1 MSECPFANIMAPTY
15 LGDGF
20 EGADVAKIRAA
31 GPAVQIDDPS
41 TGVPYWAITQH
52 AAIDFVSKNNDL
64 FSSRLRTAIPM
75 EFDQEMVD
83 DVQSRMFI
91 NLDPPD
97 NIDYRKLI
105 RDHFTPA
112 AVATYEPRARKYARE
127 VVDRMAGKTSCEFV
141 TDVAAEL
148 PLRMILD
155 FFDIPQEDRHKIFG
169 WTNTMLFGD
178 DPDVSGGREAA
189 DTASLELMLY
199 AHELAGKYRNSDV
212 KNVSSQLL
220 NGVINGEPVSDETFA
235 WIFLM
240 IIVAGNESTRTTITH
255 AIRNLIENPEQYRHL
270 QDNPEKIE
278 DAIFEMLRYNPPFI
292 CMRRTATQD
301 IMVPELD
308 NAPIKKGDKVI
319 MYYPGANR
327 DPKVFDNPEAFDIHR
342 ADRQD
347 LMRDIRSFGI
357 GRHNCFGMNLA
368 KMEMKVM
375 LEEILGRMDNMQ
387 FNGPVVYMKSNFVQ
401 GIKEMPITFEMRR
414 FD

>member
-1 MSECPFANIMAPTY
+1 MSECPFANIMEPTY
-15 LGDGF
+15 LGDGYA
-20 EGADVAKIRAA
+20 GDDVANIRAA
-31 GPAVQIDDPS
+31 GPAVKIDDPS

-52 AAIDFVSKNNDL
+52 SAIDFVSKNNDL
-64 FSSRLRTAIPM
+64 FSSRLRTALPM
-75 EFDQEMVD
+75 EFDQAMVD
-83 DVQSRMFI
+83 DIQSQMFI

-112 AVATYEPRARKYARE
+112 AVATYEPRAREYARK
-127 VVDRMAGKTSCEFV
+127 VVDRMTGKTSCEFV

-148 PLRMILD
+148 PLLMILD
-155 FFDIPQEDRHKIFG
+155 FFDIPGEDRHKIFE
-169 WTNTMLFGD
+169 WTNVMMFGD

-199 AHELAGKYRNSDV
+199 AHQLAGRYRNSDV

-220 NGVINGEPVSDETFA
+220 NGVINGEPVSDDTFG

-255 AIRNLIENPEQYRHL
+255 AVRNLIEHPEQYRYL
-270 QDNPEKIE
+270 QENPDKIE
-278 DAIFEMLRYNPPFI
+278 GAIFEMLRYNPPFI

-301 IMVPELD
+301 ITVPELD
-308 NAPIKKGDKVI
+308 NAPIKKGDKII

-327 DPKVFDNPEAFDIHR
+327 DPEVFTDPEAFDVHR
-342 ADRQD
+342 ADQQD
-347 LMRDIRSFGI
+347 LPRDIRSFGI

-368 KMEMKVM
+368 KMEMRVM
-375 LEEILGRMDNMQ
+375 LEEILSRMDNMQ

-401 GIKEMPITFEMRR
+401 GIKEMPITFEMR
-414 FD
+414 DA

>member
-20 EGADVAKIRAA
+20 TGDDVTKIRES
-31 GPAVQIDDPS
+31 GPAVKIDDPS

-64 FSSRLRTAIPM
+64 FSSRLRTAIPI

-83 DVQSRMFI
+83 NIQSQMFI

-112 AVATYEPRARKYARE
+112 AVATYEPRARAYARK
-127 VVDRMAGKTSCEFV
+127 VVDRMTGKNSCEFV
-141 TDVAAEL
+141 TDVAGEL
-148 PLRMILD
+148 PLLMILD
-155 FFDIPQEDRHKIFG
+155 FFDIPAEDRHKIFE
-169 WTNTMLFGD
+169 WTNIMMFGD

-199 AHELAGKYRNSDV
+199 AHQLAGIYRNSDV

-220 NGVINGEPVSDETFA
+220 NGVINGEPVSDETFG
-235 WIFLM
+235 WIFL
-240 IIVAGNESTRTTITH
+240 TITH
-255 AIRNLIENPEQYRHL
+255 AVRNLIEHPEQYRYL
-270 QDNPEKIE
+270 QENPDKIE

-301 IMVPELD
+301 ITVPELD

-327 DPKVFDNPEAFDIHR
+327 DPKVFDDPEAFDIHR

-347 LMRDIRSFGI
+347 LSRDIRSFGI

-375 LEEILGRMDNMQ
+375 LEEILCRMDNMQ

-401 GIKEMPITFEMRR
+401 GIKEMPITFEMRSAQP
-414 FD
+414 